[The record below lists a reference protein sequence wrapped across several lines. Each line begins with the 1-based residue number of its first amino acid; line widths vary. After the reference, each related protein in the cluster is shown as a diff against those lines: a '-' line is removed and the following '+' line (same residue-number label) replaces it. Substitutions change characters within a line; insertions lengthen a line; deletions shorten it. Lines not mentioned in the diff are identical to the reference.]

1 MWGGRGFSISLNGFG
16 SRVASLAQDSLLWLL
31 PPSQGP
37 ISLTHISQGLFLDPG
52 LSRQRLH
59 PLCVEER
66 AVMQGRQG
74 GGNDCGGEGG
84 DHSGRNVVGNELFA

>member
-1 MWGGRGFSISLNGFG
+1 MNLGAGLPPLPRILSSGFS
-16 SRVASLAQDSLLWLL
+16 L
-31 PPSQGP
+31 PPRAPSAL
-37 ISLTHISQGLFLDPG
+37 LTFLKACLDPG
-52 LSRQRLH
+52 LSWPCLH

-74 GGNDCGGEGG
+74 GGNDCVGEGG